1 MADEKAGD
9 EDDGMAGDKG
19 ADAIGEAIGAEARGA
34 EARGADAIG
43 AEEGTIDCPT
53 GFTRLIIAVAEA
65 CPARNILE
73 SVLPISEK
81 CT

>member
-9 EDDGMAGDKG
+9 EDDGMAGDIG

-34 EARGADAIG
+34 EAIG